1 MSRSMQRSS
10 ESAGQGRP
18 GAVRPSRFRVLMAFA
33 AIYSIWGST
42 YLAIRFAVETL
53 PPFSMTGVRFT
64 IAGGLLYAWA
74 RLLRGVSR
82 PSGSHWAAAALVG
95 VLMLLFGVGGVSWA
109 EQRISSG
116 AAALLVG
123 VGPLFM
129 VLVDWLWYAGER
141 PDAKVLAG
149 IVLGFCGVGLLVGPE
164 DLAGAGRV
172 DPLGAIV
179 ILFGSITWA
188 FGSLY
193 TRGSRLP
200 SSPALATGMEMLAG
214 GAVLLIVG
222 ALVGEWRVLSFS
234 GVASRSLLAL
244 VYLIIFGSVI
254 ALSAYL
260 WLLKF
265 VSPSKVITH
274 AYVNPVVAVVLGWA
288 LAGEPLNQRTLAATA
303 VIVLGVLVIVSRR
316 EAPRAPVPEMEH
328 G

>member
-1 MSRSMQRSS
+1 MRRAR
-10 ESAGQGRP
+10 ESVGRVPPGAERP
-18 GAVRPSRFRVLMAFA
+18 GRFSILMAFA
-33 AIYSIWGST
+33 AIYTIWGST

-53 PPFSMTGVRFT
+53 PPFLMTGVRFAL
-64 IAGGLLYAWA
+64 AGGLLYAWA
-74 RLLRGVSR
+74 RVRGVPR
-82 PSGSHWAAAALVG
+82 PRRSQWTAAVLVG
-95 VLMLLFGVGGVSWA
+95 VLMLVFGVGGVSWA
-109 EQRISSG
+109 EQRITSG

-129 VLVDWLWYAGER
+129 VLVDWLWYGGER
-141 PDAKVLAG
+141 PDIKVIAG
-149 IVLGFCGVGLLVGPE
+149 ILFGFCGVGLLLGPE
-164 DLAGAGRV
+164 QLAGAGRV

-179 ILFGSITWA
+179 ILFGAITWA

-200 SSPALATGMEMLAG
+200 ASPSLATGMEMLAG

-222 ALVGEWRVLSFS
+222 TLLGEVRALSFS
-234 GVASRSLLAL
+234 VVAWRSLLAL
-244 VYLIIFGSVI
+244 VYLVVFGSII

-265 VSPSKVITH
+265 VAPSKVVTH
-274 AYVNPVVAVVLGWA
+274 AYVNPVVAVILGWA
-288 LAGEPLNQRTLAATA
+288 LADEPLNERTLAATA

-316 EAPRAPVPEMEH
+316 EAPRAPVPEIEH